1 MSNLNKN
8 IYKYKNIEFFNS
20 FGFLDYVKLL
30 KTAKLVISDSGS
42 ITEESSI
49 LNLRSVNLRSSH
61 ERQEGM
67 EKGISILSGTSQK
80 EIIQSIQIA
89 LAKNMIESNLKL
101 DDYHE
106 KNVSDKIVNIIQ
118 SYIPYIN
125 KKIWSK
131 N

>member
-1 MSNLNKN
+1 MS
-8 IYKYKNIEFFNS
+8 IP
-20 FGFLDYVKLL
+20 
-30 KTAKLVISDSGS
+30 T
-42 ITEESSI
+42 
-49 LNLRSVNLRSSH
+49 VNLRSTN

-89 LAKNMIESNLKL
+89 LEKNMIESNLRL

-106 KNVSDKIVNIIQ
+106 KNVSDKIVNITQ

>member
-1 MSNLNKN
+1 MFSSIILISVSWNF
-8 IYKYKNIEFFNS
+8 FFNS

-30 KTAKLVISDSGS
+30 KTSRLVISDSGS

-80 EIIQSIQIA
+80 DIIQSIKIA
-89 LAKNMIESNLKL
+89 LEKKVKGSNLRL

-118 SYIPYIN
+118 SYT
-125 KKIWSK
+125 
-131 N
+131 